1 MTSQLGP
8 LRRRDSPW
16 VAYGAAIWA
25 LIFAAFHI
33 VWAAG
38 WYPLLNAEQARI
50 AFAVPW
56 KWAYD
61 VVVAAMCVI
70 AVPVALAPVTSLGQ
84 HVPRPLVFGLAC
96 TGSVLLVLR
105 STASL
110 VQTGYLIATDRFAGM
125 GIWEPWFYL
134 GAVLFSVST
143 WQYRRGWNDRTPSDS
158 GHVSGER
165 SASEKHS
172 GH

>member
-1 MTSQLGP
+1 MTETAISFEL
-8 LRRRDSPW
+8 DHSPW
-16 VAYGAAIWA
+16 AAYGAAIWS
-25 LIFAAFHI
+25 LIFAVFHI

-61 VVVAAMCVI
+61 VVVAGMCVI
-70 AVPVALAPVTSLGQ
+70 AVPIALAPVTSLGR
-84 HVPRPLVFGLAC
+84 HVSRPLVFGLAV
-96 TGSVLLVLR
+96 TGTVLLVLR
-105 STASL
+105 SAASL
-110 VQTGYLIATDRFAGM
+110 VQVGYLIAIGRFAGI

-143 WQYRRGWNDRTPSDS
+143 WRSRRAR
-158 GHVSGER
+158 HQ
-165 SASEKHS
+165 
-172 GH
+172 

>member
-1 MTSQLGP
+1 MARP
-8 LRRRDSPW
+8 
-16 VAYGAAIWA
+16 VAAYGAAIWA
-25 LIFAAFHI
+25 SIFAVFHI

-38 WYPLLNAEQARI
+38 WYPLLNAEGARI

-56 KWAYD
+56 KWTFD

-70 AVPVALAPVTSLGQ
+70 AVPVALAPVTSLGDY
-84 HVPRPLVFGLAC
+84 VSRRLVFALAV

-110 VQTGYLIATDRFAGM
+110 VQVGYLILTGRLSGV

-134 GAVLFSVST
+134 GAVLFALST
-143 WQYRRGWNDRTPSDS
+143 WQSRRVRVD
-158 GHVSGER
+158 
-165 SASEKHS
+165 K
-172 GH
+172 

>member
-1 MTSQLGP
+1 MG
-8 LRRRDSPW
+8 RPW
-16 VAYGAAIWA
+16 AAYGAAIWA
-25 LIFAAFHI
+25 LIFAVFHI

-38 WYPLLNAEQARI
+38 WYPLLNAEGARI

-56 KWAYD
+56 KWTFD

-70 AVPVALAPVTSLGQ
+70 AVPVALAPVTSLGDYIS
-84 HVPRPLVFGLAC
+84 RRLVFALAV

-110 VQTGYLIATDRFAGM
+110 VQVGYFISTGRFAGV

-134 GAVLFSVST
+134 GAVLFALST
-143 WQYRRGWNDRTPSDS
+143 WQSRRVRVDR
-158 GHVSGER
+158 
-165 SASEKHS
+165 
-172 GH
+172 